1 MSSPYDLAIDN
12 VGRMSLSELAITAGY
27 TPPPRDARG
36 RFTSRQTAAP
46 GAVTNFL
53 TSIPSSRRTISSS
66 DYRDIAA
73 AVAETPMYLSPL
85 EQRRFQPPTGSP
97 PPRLLNRDRVRTA
110 AYNPETPLLSF
121 LFEDPQPNG
130 VISSAYHLPFTSLP
144 IF

>member
-97 PPRLLNRDRVRTA
+97 PPRLLNHDRVRTA

-130 VISSAYHLPFTSLP
+130 VISSAYHLPFTSLL